1 MCACVQGNCDGPPKA
16 DAAQAMN
23 LPASAVDSLQDIK
36 PGQCVVLVSK
46 SAFKTVRYN
55 KWFDNLR
62 IVFVPDTVAPQTM
75 TAITVH
81 KKEPVVIHPPTNV
94 FMTRMTFQAL
104 EGFPSAQAVAVLP
117 DSENPFASH
126 AHRVEWLNR
135 KHSLLFHGSHLLS
148 QAHFSPVVFTS
159 SMQVLTGPAVQS
171 VIS

>member
-104 EGFPSAQAVAVLP
+104 EGFPSAQAFAIITDNDQGTGVAGIRMPWYNSKHSVFFHGAHLLPQAYVLP
-117 DSENPFASH
+117 LVFASII
-126 AHRVEWLNR
+126 E
-135 KHSLLFHGSHLLS
+135 
-148 QAHFSPVVFTS
+148 
-159 SMQVLTGPAVQS
+159 VLTGSAVQS
-171 VIS
+171 VTS